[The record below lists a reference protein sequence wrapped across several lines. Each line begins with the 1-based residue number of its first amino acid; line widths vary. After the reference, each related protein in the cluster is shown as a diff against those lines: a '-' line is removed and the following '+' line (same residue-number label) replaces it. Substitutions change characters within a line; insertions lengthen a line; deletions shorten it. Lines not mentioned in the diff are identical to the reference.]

1 MTAPDDT
8 RAPPLPTAW
17 ARSAPARGLRTAV
30 HRALLTPY
38 VWACARPTVEG
49 AEHLVPLTAPVVFVA
64 NHSSHLDT
72 PLLFGALPPH
82 IASRLVVGAAADYFF
97 GSPLTGAATAL
108 VFNAFPVQR
117 GAAPG
122 RTGRDGRGRA
132 VRGAARRLLEEGW
145 HVLLFPEGTR
155 SRDGRLGAFGTGA
168 ARLCLQTSASAVPV
182 ALVGTHAVL
191 PRGTRVPVRG
201 APPVSVRFGRPIRA
215 VPGEGP
221 PDFRDRMRESVRTLQ
236 RSP

>member
-1 MTAPDDT
+1 MTAPDGT
-8 RAPPLPTAW
+8 RAPPLPGAW

-30 HRALLTPY
+30 HRALLRPY

-49 AEHLVPLTAPVVFVA
+49 AEHLVALTVPAVFVA
-64 NHSSHLDT
+64 NHASHLDT
-72 PLLFGALPPH
+72 PLIFGALPPRV
-82 IASRLVVGAAADYFF
+82 ASRLVVGAAADYFF

-108 VFNAFPVQR
+108 LFNAFPVQR

-122 RTGRDGRGRA
+122 GTGRGGRNRA
-132 VRGAARRLLEEGW
+132 VRGAARRLLDEGW
-145 HVLLFPEGTR
+145 HVLLYPEGTR

-168 ARLCLQTSASAVPV
+168 ARLCLQTGAPAVPV
-182 ALVGTHAVL
+182 ALTGTHAVL
-191 PRGTRVPVRG
+191 PCGTRAPVRG

-215 VPGEGP
+215 VPGERP
-221 PDFRDRMRESVRTLQ
+221 PDLRDRMREGVRTLQ